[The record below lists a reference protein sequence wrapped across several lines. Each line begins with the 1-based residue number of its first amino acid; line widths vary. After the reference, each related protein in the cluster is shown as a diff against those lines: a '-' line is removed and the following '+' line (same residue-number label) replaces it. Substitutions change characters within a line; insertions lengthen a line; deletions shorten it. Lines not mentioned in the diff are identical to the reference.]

1 MSDRQDAIAAAIV
14 ISLLAL
20 IWLVLQ
26 LWWQAALLIA
36 TATAIAWFARRMPA
50 PGPEVTAP
58 ATAEAK
64 APAPAAAAAPTSR
77 RRKRR

>member
-14 ISLLAL
+14 ISILAL

-36 TATAIAWFARRMPA
+36 TASAIAWYARRTPA
-50 PGPEVTAP
+50 PGPESTAP
-58 ATAEAK
+58 AIPETK
-64 APAPAAAAAPTSR
+64 APAPAAAAGPTAR